1 MNPENEDTKER
12 FEEKEKRYIVFNED
26 RSLNI
31 LNEEGDINSRYSGY
45 WKIIYDEGLYI
56 EVYKEDDSKEV
67 YFSFFKFKQKGD
79 VSYSYCNNLIMGVMN
94 KYSLDNN
101 IWDMRYEEN
110 IEENIR
116 SDDKNNNIHMIKDE
130 KKSVLN
136 IDEKNREISNN
147 ISHIYMIRKNVTF
160 FGLRN
165 NKIKKPKR
173 KKMKDKIII
182 SKGNNNINEIQNDD
196 NYNKIIK
203 EKNFFQLIDYYND
216 NYISSG
222 RFNIDKF
229 CWYGK
234 KVQEHSEQPTNKNSC
249 SEYFSII
256 CKRR

>member
-1 MNPENEDTKER
+1 MK
-12 FEEKEKRYIVFNED
+12 
-26 RSLNI
+26 
-31 LNEEGDINSRYSGY
+31 
-45 WKIIYDEGLYI
+45 
-56 EVYKEDDSKEV
+56 
-67 YFSFFKFKQKGD
+67 
-79 VSYSYCNNLIMGVMN
+79 
-94 KYSLDNN
+94 
-101 IWDMRYEEN
+101 
-110 IEENIR
+110 
-116 SDDKNNNIHMIKDE
+116 
-130 KKSVLN
+130 
-136 IDEKNREISNN
+136 KNREISNN

-234 KVQEHSEQPTNKNSC
+234 KVQEHSEQPTNKIPVQNISPL
-249 SEYFSII
+249 SVNADEYN
-256 CKRR
+256 KLYDEKKKNNK